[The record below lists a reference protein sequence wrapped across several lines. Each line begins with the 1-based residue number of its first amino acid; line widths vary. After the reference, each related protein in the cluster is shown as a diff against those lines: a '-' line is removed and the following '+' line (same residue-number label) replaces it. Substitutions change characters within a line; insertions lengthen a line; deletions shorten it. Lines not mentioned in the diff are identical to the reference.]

1 MPSFLPPVIN
11 LADLDGSNGFVIN
24 GIDAADQSGISVSAA
39 GDVNGDG
46 IDDFI
51 IGANLADPNG
61 NSNTGENY
69 VVFGSDTGF
78 GASLE
83 LSTLDGTNGFVING
97 IDANDDNGRSV
108 SAAGDVNGD
117 GIDDI
122 IIGAEDADP
131 NGCLLY
137 TSPSPRDATLSRM
150 PSSA

>member
-1 MPSFLPPVIN
+1 MPTLPPVIN

-61 NSNTGENY
+61 NSNTGESY

-108 SAAGDVNGD
+108 SAAGKQ
-117 GIDDI
+117 
-122 IIGAEDADP
+122 
-131 NGCLLY
+131 
-137 TSPSPRDATLSRM
+137 RM
-150 PSSA
+150 KAKLP